1 MAEQKE
7 RTPLYTF
14 ARGVFGVL
22 FRTLMPIR
30 YHGTDKLN
38 RQDAPYILISNHQ
51 AAIDPFVLA
60 LPVRR
65 YEIRFIG
72 KRELTGNKL
81 VEWAVN
87 QLHMIPVTR
96 GATDMG
102 AMRACMSALREGHVL
117 GIFPE
122 GTRKLP
128 EMMQT
133 VESGTGMI
141 ALRANVPI
149 VPVYIQSKVRPF
161 HVTHVYVGDP
171 MDIADIRAQGMS
183 NDSIQQVCDRI
194 RQTFYTMRDD
204 VNCAK

>member
-72 KRELTGNKL
+72 KREIVGHKI
-81 VEWAVN
+81 VEWAVT

-102 AMRACMSALREGHVL
+102 AMRACMSTLKEGHVL

-122 GTRKLP
+122 GTRHQP

-141 ALRANVPI
+141 ALRAGVPI
-149 VPVYIQSKVRPF
+149 LPVYIHGKVRPF

-171 MDIADIRAQGMS
+171 LDVSDIKAQGMS
-183 NDSIQQVCDRI
+183 NDSIQQVCQRI
-194 RQTFYTMRDD
+194 RETFYAMRDR

>member
-1 MAEQKE
+1 MAEKKE

-14 ARGVFGVL
+14 ARGLFWAL
-22 FRTLMPIR
+22 FRTVMPIR
-30 YHGTDKLN
+30 YHNTERLN
-38 RQDAPYILISNHQ
+38 GLDAPYIIISNHR

-60 LPVRR
+60 VPVRR

-72 KRELTGNKL
+72 KREITGHKL
-81 VEWAVN
+81 VEWAVK

-102 AMRACMSALREGHVL
+102 AMRACLSTLKEGHVL

-122 GTRKLP
+122 GTRHQP

-149 VPVYIQSKVRPF
+149 LPVYIHGKVRPF
-161 HVTHVYVGDP
+161 HVTHVYVGEP
-171 MDIADIRAQGMS
+171 MEIADIKAQGMS
-183 NDSIQQVCDRI
+183 NDSIQQLCDRI
-194 RQTFYTMRDD
+194 RETFYGMRDHA
-204 VNCAK
+204 NCAK

>member
-1 MAEQKE
+1 MSEQIE

-14 ARGVFGVL
+14 ARGLFGLL

-30 YHGTDKLN
+30 FHGTEKL
-38 RQDAPYILISNHQ
+38 DALKAPYILISNHK

-60 LPVRR
+60 VPVRR

-72 KRELTGNKL
+72 KREITGNKI
-81 VEWAVN
+81 VEWAVR
-87 QLHMIPVTR
+87 QLHMIPVSR

-102 AMRACMSALREGHVL
+102 AMRLCMQALREGHVL

-122 GTRKLP
+122 GTRHQP

-141 ALRANVPI
+141 ALRANVP
-149 VPVYIQSKVRPF
+149 VLPVYIHGKVRLF
-161 HVTHVYVGDP
+161 HVTHVYVGEP
-171 MDIADIRAQGMS
+171 MEIADIKAQGMS
-183 NDSIQQVCDRI
+183 NDSIQQLCGRI
-194 RQTFYTMRDD
+194 RDTFYALRDRAS
-204 VNCAK
+204 CAK

>member
-72 KRELTGNKL
+72 KREIVGHKL
-81 VEWAVN
+81 VQWAVT
-87 QLHMIPVTR
+87 QLHMIPVSR

-102 AMRACMSALREGHVL
+102 AMRACMSALKEGHVL

-141 ALRANVPI
+141 ALRAGVPI
-149 VPVYIQSKVRPF
+149 LPVYIQSKVRPF

-171 MDIADIRAQGMS
+171 IDIADIRAQGMS

>member
-60 LPVRR
+60 WRVKR

-72 KRELTGNKL
+72 KREIIGHKL
-81 VEWAVN
+81 VQWAVT
-87 QLHMIPVTR
+87 QLHMIPVSR

-102 AMRACMSALREGHVL
+102 AMRACMSALKEGHVL

-141 ALRANVPI
+141 ALRAGVPI
-149 VPVYIQSKVRPF
+149 LPVYIQSKVRPF

-204 VNCAK
+204 ANCAK

>member
-72 KRELTGNKL
+72 KREIVGHKL
-81 VEWAVN
+81 VQWAVT
-87 QLHMIPVTR
+87 QLHMIPVSR

-102 AMRACMSALREGHVL
+102 AMRACMSALKEGHVL

-149 VPVYIQSKVRPF
+149 LPVYIQSKVRPF

>member
-72 KRELTGNKL
+72 KREIIGHKL
-81 VEWAVN
+81 VQWAVT
-87 QLHMIPVTR
+87 QLHMIPVSR

-102 AMRACMSALREGHVL
+102 AMRACMSALKEGHVL

-149 VPVYIQSKVRPF
+149 LPVYIQSKVRPF

>member
-72 KRELTGNKL
+72 KREIIGHKL
-81 VEWAVN
+81 VQWAVT
-87 QLHMIPVTR
+87 QLHMIPVSR

-102 AMRACMSALREGHVL
+102 AMRACMSALKEGHVL

-171 MDIADIRAQGMS
+171 MDIADIRVQGMS

>member
-1 MAEQKE
+1 MAEHKE

-72 KRELTGNKL
+72 KREIIGHKL
-81 VEWAVN
+81 VQWAVT
-87 QLHMIPVTR
+87 QLHMIPVSR

-102 AMRACMSALREGHVL
+102 AMRACMSALKEGHVL

-149 VPVYIQSKVRPF
+149 LPVYIQSKVRPF

>member
-1 MAEQKE
+1 MAEQTE
-7 RTPLYTF
+7 RTPFYIF
-14 ARGVFGVL
+14 ARGVFGLL

-30 YHGTDKLN
+30 FHGADKLN

-60 LPVRR
+60 WPVKR

-72 KRELTGNKL
+72 KREIVGNKL
-81 VEWAVN
+81 VQWAVTK
-87 QLHMIPVTR
+87 LHMIPVTR

-102 AMRACMSALREGHVL
+102 AMRACMSALKEGHVL

-141 ALRANVPI
+141 ALRAGVPI
-149 VPVYIQSKVRPF
+149 VPVYIDSKVRPF
-161 HVTHVYVGDP
+161 HVTHAYVGDP
-171 MDIADIRAQGMS
+171 LEIADIKAQGMS
-183 NDSIQQVCDRI
+183 NDSIQQVCQRI
-194 RQTFYTMRDD
+194 RETFYALRDH

>member
-1 MAEQKE
+1 MAEQRE
-7 RTPLYTF
+7 RTPLYVF
-14 ARGVFGVL
+14 ARGVFGLL
-22 FRTLMPIR
+22 FHTLMPIR
-30 YHGTDKLN
+30 FHDADKLN

-60 LPVRR
+60 WRVKR

-72 KRELTGNKL
+72 KREIVGNKL
-81 VEWAVN
+81 VQWAVT

-102 AMRACMSALREGHVL
+102 AMRACMSALKEGHVL

-122 GTRKLP
+122 GTRHQP
-128 EMMQT
+128 EMMHT

-149 VPVYIQSKVRPF
+149 VPVYIHGKVRPF
-161 HVTHVYVGDP
+161 RVTHVYVGDP
-171 MDIADIRAQGMS
+171 MQIDDIKAQGMS
-183 NDSIQQVCDRI
+183 NDSIQQVCQRI
-194 RQTFYTMRDD
+194 RETFYALRDH

>member
-72 KRELTGNKL
+72 KREIVGHKL
-81 VEWAVN
+81 VQWAVT
-87 QLHMIPVTR
+87 QLHMIPVSR

>member
-7 RTPLYTF
+7 RTPLYVF
-14 ARGVFGVL
+14 ARGVFGLL
-22 FRTLMPIR
+22 FHTLMPLR
-30 YHGTDKLN
+30 YHGADKLD

-60 LPVRR
+60 WRVKR

-72 KRELTGNKL
+72 KREIVGNKL
-81 VEWAVN
+81 VQWAVT

-102 AMRACMSALREGHVL
+102 AMRACMSALKEGHVL

-122 GTRKLP
+122 GTRHQP
-128 EMMQT
+128 EMMHT

-149 VPVYIQSKVRPF
+149 VPVYIHGKVRPF
-161 HVTHVYVGDP
+161 RVTHVYVGDP
-171 MDIADIRAQGMS
+171 MQIDDIKAQGMS
-183 NDSIQQVCDRI
+183 SDSIQQVCQRI
-194 RQTFYTMRDD
+194 RETFYALRDH